1 MKLRQARKIMKN
13 VRMHPVMH
21 WVYGS
26 GRVGKANMICIHHY
40 ARVNPVIKKWNIFT
54 EKDPLSAI
62 RVLNEIS
69 QIKIV
74 EL

>member
-13 VRMHPVMH
+13 VCMHPAMH

-26 GRVGKANMICIHHY
+26 GRVDKANVICIHHY

-54 EKDPLSAI
+54 EKDPLSDI
-62 RVLNEIS
+62 RVLDEI
-69 QIKIV
+69 IK
-74 EL
+74 LNR